1 MNTYKEKTVNQKKT
15 SSFTK
20 KRRFNMNLSGAKVQ
34 LNSFLERNDP
44 EKMLAKNP
52 LEAYVGIRGNSYYAT
67 LAESSEKN
75 SAGKSKVSVD
85 LWYESWNR
93 NELVYAISLC
103 YDEELDFSSDF
114 PEYSGWL
121 KNETHKKIWKLNV
134 IPPVNE
140 FVFQK
145 DKVGNIYCSVYI
157 DGKDESSSLAIFFN
171 NEKIKKVIQ
180 KYSIAF
186 EANDVNR
193 ITERMQQTLARIG
206 QGEYREQM
214 KKLWNE
220 SCAVTGCNIQEALIA
235 SHAKPWKICSDE
247 ERVDPHNGLLLSANL
262 DALFDKGLITFDE
275 EWKIL
280 FASPEIEENCKKLGI
295 DSLMRLNPPK
305 SLSERDKNKIEF
317 FLQIHRN
324 KVFNQ

>member
-1 MNTYKEKTVNQKKT
+1 MNTYKKIPSTPKKT
-15 SSFTK
+15 CSLTK
-20 KRRFNMNLSGAKVQ
+20 KRRFNMNLSEAKVQ

-44 EKMLAKNP
+44 EKMLAKNS

-67 LAESSEKN
+67 LAESAEKN
-75 SAGKSKVSVD
+75 SAGDAKVSVD

-93 NELVYAISLC
+93 KEFVYAISLA
-103 YDEELDFSSDF
+103 YDEELDFFSDF
-114 PEYSGWL
+114 PECNGWL
-121 KNETHKKIWKLNV
+121 KNDAHEKIWKLNV
-134 IPPVNE
+134 IPPINE

-145 DKVGNIYCSVYI
+145 DKDGNVYYSVYI
-157 DGKDESSSLAIFFN
+157 DGNDESSSLALFFN
-171 NEKIKKVIQ
+171 NENIKKIIQ
-180 KYSIAF
+180 KYSIKF
-186 EANDVNR
+186 ETNDINH

-214 KKLWNE
+214 KKLWNG
-220 SCAVTGCNIQEALIA
+220 SCAVTGCDIQETLIA

-262 DALFDKGLITFDE
+262 DALFDKGLITFDK

-280 FASPEIEENCKKLGI
+280 FASPEIEEKCKKLGI

>member
-1 MNTYKEKTVNQKKT
+1 MNTYKKIPSTPKKT
-15 SSFTK
+15 SSLTK
-20 KRRFNMNLSGAKVQ
+20 KRRFNMNLSEAKVQ

-44 EKMLAKNP
+44 EKMLTKNP
-52 LEAYVGIRGNSYYAT
+52 LEANVGIRGNSYYAT

-75 SAGKSKVSVD
+75 SAGESKVSVD
-85 LWYESWNR
+85 LWYEYWNR
-93 NELVYAISLC
+93 KEFVYAISLC
-103 YDEELDFSSDF
+103 YDKELDFSSDF

-157 DGKDESSSLAIFFN
+157 NGKDESSSLAIFFN
-171 NEKIKKVIQ
+171 NERIKKVIQ
-180 KYSIAF
+180 KYSIEF
-186 EANDVNR
+186 ETNDVNR

-280 FASPEIEENCKKLGI
+280 FTSPEIEEKCKKLGI

-317 FLQIHRN
+317 FLQIHRTM
-324 KVFNQ
+324 VFNQ

>member
-1 MNTYKEKTVNQKKT
+1 MNTYKKNLSTPKKT
-15 SSFTK
+15 SSLTK
-20 KRRFNMNLSGAKVQ
+20 KRLFNINLSGAKVQ

-52 LEAYVGIRGNSYYAT
+52 LDAYVGIRGNSYYVT
-67 LAESSEKN
+67 LGESTEKN
-75 SAGKSKVSVD
+75 SAGEAKVSID
-85 LWYESWNR
+85 LWYEYWNR
-93 NELVYAISLC
+93 KEFVYAISLA
-103 YDEELDFSSDF
+103 YDEEPDFFSDF

-121 KNETHKKIWKLNV
+121 KNETHEKIWKLNI

-145 DKVGNIYCSVYI
+145 DKAGIIYCSVYI

-180 KYSIAF
+180 KYSIEF
-186 EANDVNR
+186 ETNDVNR

-220 SCAVTGCNIQEALIA
+220 SCAVTGCNIQEILIA
-235 SHAKPWKICSDE
+235 SHAKPWKICSDA

-262 DALFDKGLITFDE
+262 DALFDKGLITFDK
-275 EWKIL
+275 EWKII
-280 FASPEIEENCKKLGI
+280 FASPEIEEKCKKIGI

-317 FLQIHRN
+317 FLQTHRN